1 MSLRGTKCRSNL
13 VGIDCFIELRPLR
26 NDEVIIMYRINF
38 SFSKKGLMRYIS
50 HLDLMRLFT
59 RAMRRAELPLKMSEG
74 FSPHPKLSLKRALK
88 LGVESEHE
96 EASIVLR
103 FPVELDDFKNRL
115 QKKLPEG
122 ISLKDVQGNF
132 N

>member
-1 MSLRGTKCRSNL
+1 
-13 VGIDCFIELRPLR
+13 
-26 NDEVIIMYRINF
+26 
-38 SFSKKGLMRYIS
+38 MRYIS

-103 FPVELDDFKNRL
+103 FPVEPAEFKDRL

>member
-1 MSLRGTKCRSNL
+1 
-13 VGIDCFIELRPLR
+13 
-26 NDEVIIMYRINF
+26 MYKVNF

-59 RAMRRAELPLKMSEG
+59 RAMRRVDFPLKMTEG

-88 LGVESEHE
+88 LGLESENE
-96 EASIVLR
+96 EACIVLR
-103 FPVELDDFKNRL
+103 FPVEPADFKDRL
-115 QKKLPEG
+115 QKQLPEG
-122 ISLKDVQGNF
+122 IEVKDVQGNF